1 MKIKLNRML
10 GLVGLAFAAFVTA
23 PTIAA
28 DYPIKPVRVVVPFP
42 AGGSTDL
49 ISRLLAQQLEPELKQ
64 TVLVENRPGAGG
76 LIGVAAVVKADADGY
91 TLLITGGSAIGP
103 TFIKGS
109 TVEMYRDLAPISAI
123 YEGPFVLFVQ
133 RSVPANTVAELVAYA
148 RANPD
153 KLNYGT
159 TAANEKMLME
169 MFKRAGG
176 LDIVEIPYKG
186 GAPRITAMLA
196 NEVQLAI
203 GGTQIMRQQGVDAK
217 IKPLM
222 AFGPNRSGSLP
233 EVPTSAEMGFPALS
247 AASTLGLW
255 APMNTERD
263 IITRLNRLV
272 VAILAPAAM
281 KARVRDISGFDAGGS
296 TPDELRARSK
306 GERDFYV
313 QAAGVI
319 KLQAE

>member
-1 MKIKLNRML
+1 MIKTPLLHR
-10 GLVGLAFAAFVTA
+10 FAAIFLLA
-23 PTIAA
+23 MAASLASAA
-28 DYPIKPVRVVVPFP
+28 DYPVKPVRVVVPFP

-49 ISRLLAQQLEPELKQ
+49 IARLLAQQMEPELKQ
-64 TVLVENRPGAGG
+64 TMLVENRPGAGG
-76 LIGVAAVVKADADGY
+76 LIGVQSVVKSDPDGY

-109 TVEMYRDLAPISAI
+109 TTEMYRDLAPISAI

-133 RSVPANTVAELVAYA
+133 RSVPVNTVAELVAYA
-148 RANPD
+148 RANPG

-159 TAANEKMLME
+159 TASNEKMLME
-169 MFKRAGG
+169 MFKRAAG

-186 GAPRITAMLA
+186 GAPRTTALMA

-203 GGTQIMRQQGVDAK
+203 GGTLVMKQQGFDAK
-217 IKPLM
+217 IKPMM

-233 EVPTSAEMGFPALS
+233 DVPTTAEMGYPALS

-263 IITRLNRLV
+263 IIARLNRIA
-272 VAILAPAAM
+272 VAALAQPAM
-281 KARVRDISGFDAGGS
+281 KAKIRDIAGFDAGGS
-296 TPDELRARSK
+296 TPEELRARSK

-313 QAAGVI
+313 QAAAVI
-319 KLQAE
+319 KLQPE

>member
-1 MKIKLNRML
+1 MKRILMHCIGISIAML
-10 GLVGLAFAAFVTA
+10 HLLIGTAA
-23 PTIAA
+23 AA
-28 DYPIKPVRVVVPFP
+28 DYPVKPVRVVVPFP

-49 ISRLLAQQLEPELKQ
+49 IARLLSQQMEPELKQ

-76 LIGVAAVVKADADGY
+76 LVGVQSVVKSDPDGY

-109 TVEMYRDLAPISAI
+109 TTEMYRDLAPISAI

-133 RSVPANTVAELVAYA
+133 RSVTVNTVAELVAYA
-148 RANPD
+148 RANPG

-159 TAANEKMLME
+159 TASNEKMLME
-169 MFKRAGG
+169 MFKRAAN

-186 GAPRITAMLA
+186 GAPRTTALMA

-203 GGTQIMRQQGVDAK
+203 GGTLVMKQQGFDAR
-217 IKPLM
+217 IKPMM

-233 EVPTSAEMGFPALS
+233 DVPTTAEMGYPALS

-263 IITRLNRLV
+263 IIARLNRIV
-272 VAILAPAAM
+272 VAVLAQPAM
-281 KARVRDISGFDAGGS
+281 KLKIRDIAGFDAGGS
-296 TPDELRARSK
+296 TPEELRARSK

-319 KLQAE
+319 KLQPE

>member
-1 MKIKLNRML
+1 MKKPQLLHQLFATILIAL
-10 GLVGLAFAAFVTA
+10 SASLAMT
-23 PTIAA
+23 A
-28 DYPIKPVRVVVPFP
+28 DYPVKPVRVVVPFP

-49 ISRLLAQQLEPELKQ
+49 ISRLLAQQMDPELKQ

-76 LIGVAAVVKADADGY
+76 LVGVLSVTKSDPDGY

-109 TVEMYRDLAPISAI
+109 TTEMYRDLSPISAI

-148 RANPD
+148 RANPG

-159 TAANEKMLME
+159 TASNEKMLME
-169 MFKRAGG
+169 MFKRAAG

-186 GAPRITAMLA
+186 GAPRMTAMLA

-203 GGTQIMRQQGVDAK
+203 GGTQIMKQQGVEAK
-217 IKPLM
+217 IKPMM
-222 AFGPNRSGSLP
+222 AFGPHRSGSLP
-233 EVPTSAEMGFPALS
+233 DVPTSAELGFPALS

-263 IITRLNRLV
+263 IIARLNRIV
-272 VAILAPAAM
+272 VAALGPQAM
-281 KARVRDISGFDAGGS
+281 KVKIRDISGFDAGGS
-296 TPDELRARSK
+296 TPDELRTRSK
-306 GERDFYV
+306 AERDFYV

-319 KLQAE
+319 KLQPE

>member
-1 MKIKLNRML
+1 MKKPQLLHQLFATILIAL
-10 GLVGLAFAAFVTA
+10 SASLAM
-23 PTIAA
+23 AA
-28 DYPIKPVRVVVPFP
+28 DYPVKPVRVVVPFP

-49 ISRLLAQQLEPELKQ
+49 ISRLLAQQMDPELKQ

-76 LIGVAAVVKADADGY
+76 LVGVLSVTKSDPDGY

-109 TVEMYRDLAPISAI
+109 TTEMYRDLSPISAI

-148 RANPD
+148 RANPG

-159 TAANEKMLME
+159 TASNEKMLME
-169 MFKRAGG
+169 MFKRAAG

-186 GAPRITAMLA
+186 GAPRMTAMLA

-203 GGTQIMRQQGVDAK
+203 GGTQIMKQQGVEAK
-217 IKPLM
+217 IKPMM
-222 AFGPNRSGSLP
+222 AFGPHRSGSLP
-233 EVPTSAEMGFPALS
+233 DVPTSAELGFPALS

-263 IITRLNRLV
+263 IIARLNRIV
-272 VAILAPAAM
+272 VAALAPQAM
-281 KARVRDISGFDAGGS
+281 KVKIRDISGFDAGGS

-306 GERDFYV
+306 AERDFYV

-319 KLQAE
+319 KLQPE

>member
-1 MKIKLNRML
+1 MKKPQLLHQLFATILIAL
-10 GLVGLAFAAFVTA
+10 SASLAM
-23 PTIAA
+23 AA
-28 DYPIKPVRVVVPFP
+28 DYPVKPVRVVVPFP

-49 ISRLLAQQLEPELKQ
+49 ISRLLAQQMDPELKQ

-76 LIGVAAVVKADADGY
+76 LVGVLSVTKSDPDGY

-109 TVEMYRDLAPISAI
+109 TTEMYRDLSPISAI

-148 RANPD
+148 RANPG

-159 TAANEKMLME
+159 TASNEKMLME
-169 MFKRAGG
+169 MFKRAAG

-186 GAPRITAMLA
+186 GAPRMTAMLA

-203 GGTQIMRQQGVDAK
+203 GGTQIMKQQGVEAK
-217 IKPLM
+217 IKPMM
-222 AFGPNRSGSLP
+222 AFGPHRSGSLP
-233 EVPTSAEMGFPALS
+233 DVPTSAELGFPALS

-263 IITRLNRLV
+263 IIARLNRIV
-272 VAILAPAAM
+272 VAALAPQAM
-281 KARVRDISGFDAGGS
+281 KVKIRDISGFDAGGS
-296 TPDELRARSK
+296 TPDELRTRSK
-306 GERDFYV
+306 AERDFYV

-319 KLQAE
+319 KLQPE

>member
-1 MKIKLNRML
+1 MKRS
-10 GLVGLAFAAFVTA
+10 LVQFLFLVMSALPVSATL
-23 PTIAA
+23 AA
-28 DYPIKPVRVVVPFP
+28 DYPTKPVRVVVPFP

-49 ISRLLAQQLEPELKQ
+49 ISRLLAQQMDPELKQ

-76 LIGVAAVVKADADGY
+76 LVGVLSVTKSDPDGY

-109 TVEMYRDLAPISAI
+109 TTEMYRDLSPISAI

-148 RANPD
+148 RANPG

-159 TAANEKMLME
+159 TASNEKMLME
-169 MFKRAGG
+169 MFKRAAG

-186 GAPRITAMLA
+186 GAPRMTAMLA

-203 GGTQIMRQQGVDAK
+203 GGTQIMKQQGVEAK
-217 IKPLM
+217 IKPMM
-222 AFGPNRSGSLP
+222 AFGPHRSGSLP
-233 EVPTSAEMGFPALS
+233 DVPTSAELGFPALS

-263 IITRLNRLV
+263 IIARLNRIV
-272 VAILAPAAM
+272 VAALGPQAM
-281 KARVRDISGFDAGGS
+281 KVKIRDISGFDAGGS
-296 TPDELRARSK
+296 TPDELRTRSK
-306 GERDFYV
+306 AERDFYV

-319 KLQAE
+319 KLQPE

>member
-1 MKIKLNRML
+1 MKKTPILRQLMATFL
-10 GLVGLAFAAFVTA
+10 LALSASLTV
-23 PTIAA
+23 AA
-28 DYPIKPVRVVVPFP
+28 DYPTKPVRVVVPFP

-49 ISRLLAQQLEPELKQ
+49 IARLLTQQMEPELKQ
-64 TVLVENRPGAGG
+64 TLLVENRPGAGG
-76 LIGVAAVVKADADGY
+76 LVGVLSVTKADPDGY

-109 TVEMYRDLAPISAI
+109 MVEMYRDLAPISAI

-133 RSVPANTVAELVAYA
+133 RSVPANTVAELVAYT
-148 RANPD
+148 RANPG

-159 TAANEKMLME
+159 TASNEKMLME
-169 MFKRAGG
+169 MFKRAAG

-186 GAPRITAMLA
+186 GAPRTTAFMA

-203 GGTQIMRQQGVDAK
+203 GGTLIMKQQGFEAK
-217 IKPLM
+217 IKPMM

-233 EVPTSAEMGFPALS
+233 DVPTSAEMGFPALS

-263 IITRLNRLV
+263 IITRLNRLA
-272 VAILAPAAM
+272 VAALAQPAM
-281 KARVRDISGFDAGGS
+281 KSKIRDIAGFDAGGS
-296 TPDELRARSK
+296 TPEELRARSK

-313 QAAGVI
+313 QAADLI
-319 KLQAE
+319 KLPPQ